1 MLRYDDNH
9 WIKTG
14 IEVWCVCTNLSLS
27 LSINLTLAT
36 TSTQMA

>member
-14 IEVWCVCTNLSLS
+14 IEVWCVYESQSLSLS
-27 LSINLTLAT
+27 LNQSH
-36 TSTQMA
+36 SRHY